1 MGCGSRGY
9 TTAFAGLPGYGLG
22 TINNT
27 GLSGGKW
34 GNSIVQRSMSDV
46 PVPETPTSNHP
57 HKPIPGASGQL
68 IYTET

>member
-1 MGCGSRGY
+1 MGGGSRGY

-46 PVPETPTSNHP
+46 PVPEPPTSNHP